1 MRSRAASARIERVL
15 VPRSADAPRR
25 QFARLRRAV
34 ALAGLLAVGAVAA
47 CIDDRG
53 LGPGEGAARV
63 TLSVTLLQAGELTD
77 PNVLAEVFYLRA
89 PDAGPPERQSLGT
102 IERKIAPNTPQVT
115 LSIDITRCLSD
126 PGRLTA
132 PTGGYEGAEVDD
144 PTCDL
149 EIALTLRDGTTALDQ
164 ATIAVPGVKPGVP
177 STAPEGV
184 RLVAPGTVEVSP
196 AVVTLGIDQTADVTA
211 TVRDRD
217 GNALSGRTVAWS
229 GATAAVTVEPAT
241 SVTNS
246 DGIAAATVRGVSE
259 AGPVRIIA
267 TAGVRADTS
276 EVTVSLSPGTL
287 VLGPESPLPEVLV
300 GATVEVTATVTAPG
314 GQPAAGRTVTWTTS
328 DPSIGTLTASTSVTD
343 ANGVATVGVS
353 GLFVG
358 SVQVGAQSDE
368 LSDQTTVKVQP
379 IMTFLDAVNQWAAIG
394 INDAGTV
401 VGSQGFEFFG
411 TIASFGG
418 AYLVQPGG
426 AVERLDPNNDG
437 SAHDVNTVGLVA
449 GSFARGASLFEDTRP
464 IALPDFEQNTS
475 FPNSEA
481 LALNDAGDGVGY
493 DGLNDGGSVPVLW
506 PSEGGVTAVS
516 PASDDA
522 FALGVNASRQVVG
535 YSVTFDETSGDEI
548 WEAFMWTPASG
559 PLSLG
564 SLGGLRTSANDVND
578 AGLVVGGTD
587 IQVANIAEGVL
598 TPYIWRPSTPN
609 GTTGTMTSLGGLN
622 PIAPLGEAMAI
633 NEAGMVAGYGINEP
647 GEIHAFLWVPPAGT
661 ATSGRVVD
669 LGGGSFSAALDLN
682 NRFQA
687 VGIAIRADD
696 QTYGPVLWTL
706 SAEIVDRRVLT
717 AQEAAR
723 QVAAQRRRFGTSGAA
738 LGLPAV
744 GARGQSVDP
753 SALAKVAARIRALRS
768 GRPARDGRAL
778 DAAALRRIR

>member
-1 MRSRAASARIERVL
+1 
-15 VPRSADAPRR
+15 
-25 QFARLRRAV
+25 V
-34 ALAGLLAVGAVAA
+34 ALAGLVAAGVVAA

-53 LGPGEGAARV
+53 LGPGGGAPARV
-63 TLSVTLLQAGELTD
+63 ALSVTLLQAGALTD

-89 PDAGPPERQSLGT
+89 PDAGAPERQSLGT
-102 IERKIAPNTPQVT
+102 IEQRLAPGASQVT
-115 LSIDITRCLSD
+115 LTIDITRCLSD
-126 PGRLTA
+126 PGRLTT
-132 PTGGYEGAEVDD
+132 PTGGYEGAEEDD

-164 ATIAVPGVKPGVP
+164 ATVAVPGVKPGVP
-177 STAPEGV
+177 STAPQGV
-184 RLVAPGTVEVSP
+184 SLVAAGTVEVSP

-217 GNALSGRTVAWS
+217 GNALSGRTVTWS

-358 SVQVGAQSDE
+358 SVEIGAQSDE

-379 IMTFLDAVNQWAAIG
+379 IMTFLDDVNQWAATG

-401 VGSQGFEFFG
+401 VGSEDFEFFG
-411 TIASFGG
+411 SIGSFGG
-418 AYLVQPGG
+418 AYLLQPGG
-426 AVERLDPNNDG
+426 TVQRLDPNNDG
-437 SAHDVNTVGLVA
+437 SAHDVNSAGLVA
-449 GSFARGASLFEDTRP
+449 GSFAFGASLFEDTRP
-464 IALPDFEQNTS
+464 RSLPNLEPNTS

-481 LALNDAGDGVGY
+481 LALNDAGDAVGY
-493 DGLNDGGSVPVLW
+493 DVLNDGTTAPVLW

-516 PASDDA
+516 PPSSDDV

-535 YSVTFDETSGDEI
+535 YSVSFDDTSGDEI
-548 WEAFMWTPASG
+548 WEAFIWTPASG

-564 SLGGLRTSANDVND
+564 SLGGLRTSANDIND
-578 AGLVVGGTD
+578 AGLVVGSTD
-587 IQVANIAEGVL
+587 IQVPNIAEGVL
-598 TPYIWRPSTPN
+598 TPYVWRPSTPN

-622 PIAPLGEAMAI
+622 PVAPLGEAVAI
-633 NEAGMVAGYGINEP
+633 NEAGLVTGYGINEP

-669 LGGGSFSAALDLN
+669 LGGGSFSAALGIN
-682 NRFQA
+682 NQFQA
-687 VGIAIRADD
+687 VGFAVRTDG

-706 SAEIVDRRVLT
+706 SAEIVNRRVLT

-738 LGLPAV
+738 LGLPTA

-753 SALAKVAARIRALRS
+753 SAFAKVAARIRALRS
-768 GRPARDGRAL
+768 GRAVRDGRAL
-778 DAAALRRIR
+778 DAAVRRRTR